1 MKNHQKIDEMIDLL
15 PENLAQAQGML
26 KDKIMPLIAQQ
37 ERHMQEHYL
46 KKIKKRTKSTKKA
59 VNELYHDSVTLLE
72 QEEEDELLVVDPEI
86 AAASQELARDP
97 ALFRKRIKAV
107 EELGLVGETR
117 NIGMALVTLDSRLNP
132 VKETLFSMIAGH
144 QGCGKSEI
152 VFKALELY
160 PKSTYFLITSASS
173 KAFAGMG
180 DFLQYK
186 ALIVTEAHILERESE
201 VTQAIRTLQSEGF
214 ITYTKQ
220 ERVAGKLTTVTYTV
234 KGPMSLI
241 TTTVKDKLEK
251 QIADRMFALHP
262 NTSEEQTQEILRQKV
277 LAAAGDKQDL
287 DTQAWKLFHEM
298 LESYDVK
305 IPYAE
310 QIFNCMNT
318 DSMPTTARR
327 AFSRILHAIK
337 TVTIVHQEQRQLCDD
352 KMLVAEIGDYA
363 IVYQLFKNT
372 FLEDV
377 GEFERLTDEILII
390 LEQQGPRTPKELI
403 QKMGGKKS
411 TLSDWI
417 KRNIESGY
425 IYWVDE
431 QEQRFSN
438 DLLLKKAQKRGKAYL
453 KVEQGPALPT
463 PYELT
468 LDSRWDVGGEFYKFY
483 DLELEDTTARPE
495 PAHAIDPFRSAA

>member
-1 MKNHQKIDEMIDLL
+1 MTNKQKIEELIDLL
-15 PENLAQAQGML
+15 PENLAQAEGML

-46 KKIKKRTKSTKKA
+46 KQIKKRTKSTGKA
-59 VNELYHDSVTLLE
+59 VTELYHASVTLLE
-72 QEEEDELLVVDPEI
+72 QEEEEELLVVDPEI

-160 PKSTYFLITSASS
+160 PRSAYFTITSASS

-180 DFLQYK
+180 DFLQHK
-186 ALIVTEAHILERESE
+186 ALIVTEAHILERDNE

-220 ERVAGKLTTVTYTV
+220 ERVAGKLTTVIYTV

-251 QIADRMFALHP
+251 QISDRMFALHP
-262 NTSEEQTQEILRQKV
+262 NTSVEQTQEILRQKA
-277 LAAAGDKQDL
+277 LAAAGDKQDV
-287 DTQAWKLFHEM
+287 DTQAWKLFHEN
-298 LESYDVK
+298 LDPYDVR

-310 QIFNCMNT
+310 QIYLCMNT
-318 DSMPTTARR
+318 AHMPVTARR

-337 TVTIVHQEQRQLCDD
+337 TVTIVHQEQRQLSDD
-352 KMLVAEIGDYA
+352 KKLVAEIGDYA
-363 IVYQLFKNT
+363 IVYQLFKDT
-372 FLEDV
+372 FLESL
-377 GEFERLTDEILII
+377 GEFQRATDEKLIT
-390 LEQQGPRTPKELI
+390 LEHQGPMTPGNLARVLEVTKP
-403 QKMGGKKS
+403 

-425 IYWVDE
+425 VYWVDE
-431 QEQRFSN
+431 HGQRFSN
-438 DLLLKKAQKRGKAYL
+438 DLLLRKAQKRGKAYL

-468 LDSRWDVGGEFYKFY
+468 LDPRWDVGGEFYKFY
-483 DLELEDTTARPE
+483 DLELEDTTE
-495 PAHAIDPFRSAA
+495 PAHEIDPFRSAA